1 LIDREERV
9 KMIESN
15 IQLSQ
20 RKQCDLLSIHRSKLY
35 YKPKGESA
43 FNLHLMD
50 IIDKQYMATPFY
62 GVPRMLNH
70 VNSNY
75 DYRVNK
81 KRIARLYKTMD
92 IKAIGPNP
100 YTSKPGEVKYI
111 HPYLLRGLKIER
123 PNQVSAADITYIG
136 TQGGY
141 MYLFAIID
149 LYSRF
154 ITNWSLSNTM
164 TAQWCNTTIKEAF
177 YLHGKPEIFNTDQGS
192 QFTSELHVNFLQN
205 EKVKISMDGKGRA
218 IDNIFIERFWRSIKQ
233 EYIYINP
240 PNGGKELY
248 DGIEEYLRFYN
259 HERPHQSINNKTPAE
274 TFYGEK
280 VEYKKTKYLTTVVQ

>member
-1 LIDREERV
+1 MIDREQRV
-9 KMIESN
+9 KLVESN
-15 IQLSQ
+15 IGLSQ
-20 RKQCDLLSIHRSKLY
+20 RMQCELLSIHRGKLY
-35 YKPKGESA
+35 YKPKRENA
-43 FNLHLMD
+43 FNLHLMA

-62 GVPRMLNH
+62 GVPRMTNH
-70 VNSNY
+70 ITEHY
-75 DYRVNK
+75 GYRVNK

-136 TQGGY
+136 MRGGY
-141 MYLFAIID
+141 MYLFAVID
-149 LYSRF
+149 LYSRY

-192 QFTSELHVNFLQN
+192 QFTSELHVSFLEK

-248 DGIEEYLRFYN
+248 DGIEEYMRFYN
-259 HERPHQSINNKTPAE
+259 HERSHQSLNKKTPAE
-274 TFYGEK
+274 IFHGK
-280 VEYKKTKYLTTVVQ
+280 KIEYKKTRYLTTLV

>member
-1 LIDREERV
+1 MIDREERV
-9 KMIESN
+9 KMVDLN

-20 RKQCDLLSIHRSKLY
+20 RKQCELLSIHRNRLY
-35 YKPKGESA
+35 YKPKSESA
-43 FNLHLMD
+43 FNLHLME
-50 IIDKQYMATPFY
+50 IIDKQYLATPFY
-62 GVPRMLNH
+62 GVPRMTNH
-70 VNSNY
+70 INEHY

-81 KRIARLYKTMD
+81 KRIARLYKLMD

-100 YTSKPGEVKYI
+100 FTSKPGEAKYI
-111 HPYLLRGLKIER
+111 HPYLLRNLNVVR
-123 PNQVSAADITYIG
+123 SNQVSAADITYIG
-136 TQGGY
+136 MRRGY
-141 MYLFAIID
+141 MYLFAVID
-149 LYSRF
+149 LYSRY

-164 TAQWCNTTIKEAF
+164 TAEWCNTTIKEAF

-192 QFTSELHVNFLQN
+192 QFTSKLHVDFLEK

-248 DGIEEYLRFYN
+248 DGIEEYIRFYN
-259 HERPHQSINNKTPAE
+259 HERSHQSLDRKTPAE
-274 TFYGEK
+274 VFYGRK
-280 VEYKKTKYLTTVVQ
+280 VEYKKTKYLTTLV